1 MGASFHM
8 TGRNEEELCW
18 LNKKDSDIQELAESA
33 GLFCFSHSFPNYIT
47 YPSSLCTFPYILF
60 CSVLIMKIHLAGQA

>member
-1 MGASFHM
+1 MGAFLHM

-33 GLFCFSHSFPNYIT
+33 DCFVSH
-47 YPSSLCTFPYILF
+47 ILF
-60 CSVLIMKIHLAGQA
+60 QIILHTLLHFVRFLTFSSVLF